1 MTALSAIPEAAC
13 LSRRRFLILGGASVT
28 VLGVLGSGSR
38 AFGEAAQLVMSTY
51 PEKRILRLSELKPQ
65 TPVEFTYPSDDVAN
79 LLIKLGERAGGG
91 IGPDDDIVAFNTVC
105 PHMGGPLGPD
115 TYVPAHN
122 VLGPCP
128 LHLTTFDL
136 TRHGMV
142 VSGHATEGLPQI
154 ALEIRDGEILAV
166 GVMGLLYGYHENP
179 RGS

>member
-1 MTALSAIPEAAC
+1 MSENLLAADARC
-13 LSRRRFLILGGASVT
+13 IDRRRFLVLGGATVSV
-28 VLGVLGSGSR
+28 VGLLASGNR
-38 AFGEAAQLVMSTY
+38 AVGQVAQLVMSTY
-51 PEKRILRLSELKPQ
+51 PEKRVLRMSDVKPK
-65 TPVEFTYPSDDVAN
+65 TPVEFTYPSEDVGN

-91 IGPDDDIVAFNTVC
+91 VGPDDDIVAFNAVC

-115 TYVPAHN
+115 TYVSEHN

-154 ALEIRDGEILAV
+154 VLEIRNGDILAV

-179 RGS
+179 RGA

>member
-1 MTALSAIPEAAC
+1 MSGKSLVADAGCID
-13 LSRRRFLILGGASVT
+13 RRRFLVLGGAAVSV
-28 VLGVLGSGSR
+28 VGLLSSGHR
-38 AFGEAAQLVMSTY
+38 AFGQAAQLVMSTY
-51 PEKRILRLSELKPQ
+51 PEKRVLRVSDLKPK
-65 TPVEFTYPSDDVAN
+65 TPVEFTYPSEDVGN

-91 IGPDDDIVAFNTVC
+91 VGPDDDIVALNTVC

-115 TYVPAHN
+115 TYVSAHS

-154 ALEIRDGEILAV
+154 VLEIRNSDIVAV